1 MPIPRLQRNGYLPP
15 GVHRATVEDIER
27 VFAWN
32 PVRKRLV
39 EGLVRALGNLAGAGV
54 RWVWIDGSFVTAAE
68 DPNDVDG
75 CWEPNSWVRRDLLD
89 PIFLD
94 DRPPR
99 DAMRR
104 KYGVDF
110 LIAILGQAT
119 SPTIQEFFMADRD
132 GKPKGIL
139 LVELERDL

>member
-1 MPIPRLQRNGYLPP
+1 
-15 GVHRATVEDIER
+15 
-27 VFAWN
+27 
-32 PVRKRLV
+32 
-39 EGLVRALGNLAGAGV
+39 
-54 RWVWIDGSFVTAAE
+54 
-68 DPNDVDG
+68 
-75 CWEPNSWVRRDLLD
+75 
-89 PIFLD
+89 
-94 DRPPR
+94 
-99 DAMRR
+99 MRR